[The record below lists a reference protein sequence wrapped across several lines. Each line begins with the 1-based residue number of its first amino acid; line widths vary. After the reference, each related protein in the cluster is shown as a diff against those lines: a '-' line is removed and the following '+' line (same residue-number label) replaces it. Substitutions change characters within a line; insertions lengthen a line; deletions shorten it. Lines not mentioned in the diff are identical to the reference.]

1 MNQLFNPRSA
11 ATLPPCPEAKVRT
24 WLALSLLGVAIAA
37 GAAAPTR
44 VDAASPQAGAEEKKA
59 PAAKAVRHKVIFQV
73 SDADPKKW
81 GLTLNNARNLQA
93 ELGAA
98 NVDIE
103 IVAYG
108 PGIGMLK
115 ADSEAANRVQ
125 EEALSQGVKVVA
137 CENTM
142 TNQKLTRADMMNGI
156 GYVRAGVVELMLR
169 QKQGYAYIRP

>member
-125 EEALSQGVKVVA
+125 EVA